1 MWMSAK
7 PCSGSYT
14 GRWTES
20 TFWLRCCNVLLLL
33 CFEIHL
39 FISPQSTRPLW
50 QLQQSHAVSG
60 PWKYLGFLFSGFCI
74 ALLNTSKDHPGRVML
89 TWETPTQVVSG
100 WFSAHPGP
108 SLLAWYWRPPE
119 VEKVHFPCS
128 ALGRGKFAF
137 FQVYTST
144 NNNLMSLTL
153 LALTWG
159 RAGRCAPCHRA
170 ALCHEE
176 LTNSLCSA
184 GCDWNTLLQLQAGT
198 WQPEVVAAQSFHRIL
213 FYL

>member
-1 MWMSAK
+1 MCFYCCALKYIFSFLPRA
-7 PCSGSYT
+7 PGLSGSFNSLT
-14 GRWTES
+14 QCLGHENIWV
-20 TFWLRCCNVLLLL
+20 FFFLVFALL
-33 CFEIHL
+33 CWTPPRTTL
-39 FISPQSTRPLW
+39 VGW
-50 QLQQSHAVSG
+50 CSH
-60 PWKYLGFLFSGFCI
+60 
-74 ALLNTSKDHPGRVML
+74 
-89 TWETPTQVVSG
+89 ETPTRVVSG

-128 ALGRGKFAF
+128 APGRRKFAF